1 MPLWLLTTILTIIIL
16 GISLVIKKRNSS
28 LQYGFP
34 AVLMIVSIIL
44 LIISFFVGRWEGL
57 GLGTISISLFIS
69 SVIALIM
76 TSILSYFSGIQQK

>member
-16 GISLVIKKRNSS
+16 GISLVFKKRNSS

-44 LIISFFVGRWEGL
+44 LIISFFVGRWAGI